1 MIRIFGRIFGYMCSM
16 SDRVV
21 SRLQK
26 TWLLR
31 DPTEDLLDQF
41 LKIDSDAM
49 INLLPS
55 DKISALKSRL
65 LDISKIEQEVETLKR
80 DKQLCE

>member
-1 MIRIFGRIFGYMCSM
+1 M

-65 LDISKIEQEVETLKR
+65 LDISKIEQRVERLEQEVETLKR

>member
-1 MIRIFGRIFGYMCSM
+1 M